1 MAKKYF
7 LTFLLVISFFAVSA
21 QQRDPDPD
29 QDIRLFPN
37 PVNNVFGIE
46 YQDVKIIRVEIFSIV
61 GIKEREI
68 IENFKLINVSEL
80 PKGIYMVKIFSDKGY
95 VVKKLI
101 KN

>member
-7 LTFLLVISFFAVSA
+7 LTFLLVFSFFAVSA
-21 QQRDPDPD
+21 QQKDTDPD
-29 QDIRLFPN
+29 QSIRLFPN
-37 PVNNVFGIE
+37 PVNNIFGIE
-46 YQDVKIIRVEIFSIV
+46 YQDVKIIRVEIFSLV

-68 IENFKLINVSEL
+68 IENFRVINVSEL